1 MIYPK
6 SRFQVAQGYRLHFAE
21 RQGTHVLQ
29 HASGAV
35 ELSEM
40 AYEVLAM
47 ISENR
52 SFAEMVDLLGQSELA
67 HEGEV
72 ADGIRGFLEE
82 AHALGWIQSSPQ
94 ALA

>member
-21 RQGTHVLQ
+21 QQGAHVLQ
-29 HASGAV
+29 HATGTV

-47 ISENR
+47 VSENR
-52 SFAEMVDLLGQSELA
+52 SFAEIVETLA
-67 HEGEV
+67 QREMGREGDV
-72 ADGIRGFLEE
+72 ADSIRGVLEE
-82 AHALGWIQSSPQ
+82 AHALGWIQST
-94 ALA
+94 ALMTP